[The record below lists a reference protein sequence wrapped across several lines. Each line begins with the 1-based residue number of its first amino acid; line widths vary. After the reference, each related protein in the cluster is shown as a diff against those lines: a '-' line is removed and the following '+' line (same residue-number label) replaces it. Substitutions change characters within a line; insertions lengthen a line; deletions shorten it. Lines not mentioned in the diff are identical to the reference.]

1 MIDNRISRESSRL
14 IASLSPDTRYIK
26 FIQWEGCFTAV
37 ICSQVTDE
45 ELSDIFA
52 GDDRF
57 WTFEDRAKAVRS
69 IRRLNKDIQI
79 YQGSFTSAFN
89 DS

>member
-14 IASLSPDTRYIK
+14 ISSLSPDTRYIRFVELK
-26 FIQWEGCFTAV
+26 SCFAAV
-37 ICSQVTDE
+37 ICSQITDE
-45 ELSDIFA
+45 ELSQIFS
-52 GDDRF
+52 GENNL

-79 YQGSFTSAFN
+79 YQGIVTLI
-89 DS
+89 

>member
-1 MIDNRISRESSRL
+1 MTDNRISRESSRL

-26 FIQWEGCFTAV
+26 FVEWEGCFTAV
-37 ICSQVTDE
+37 ICSQITDE
-45 ELSDIFA
+45 ELSQIFS
-52 GDDRF
+52 GENNF

-79 YQGSFTSAFN
+79 YQGIVTLI
-89 DS
+89 